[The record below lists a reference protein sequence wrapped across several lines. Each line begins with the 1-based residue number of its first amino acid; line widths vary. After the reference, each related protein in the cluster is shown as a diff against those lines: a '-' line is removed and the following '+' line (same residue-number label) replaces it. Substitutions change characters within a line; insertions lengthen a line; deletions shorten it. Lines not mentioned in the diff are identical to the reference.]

1 SRRARVGRERAR
13 PGRSVLRGS
22 SSRTPLMLTPI
33 RTILL
38 AEDNINDIELTI
50 AALRSNNVANE
61 VVVVRDGAAAL
72 DYLYRRSAFASR
84 SPEPPGLLLLDLK
97 MPKVDGLEVLQQI
110 KGDRALR
117 TIPIV
122 VLTSSR
128 EESDV
133 VRSYSA
139 LPRFSVPAAFL
150 ILRTTGLDVPFIIIS
165 GTIGEEVAV
174 SALKAGAHDF
184 LVKGHLARLFPAI
197 ERERREVE
205 GRRDRVRA
213 EDALRRSE
221 AQYRSLVEGAVFGIY
236 QPTVEGRFL
245 TVKPAVVTMLGY
257 DSAADMCSVGVPHE
271 EAAADMPA

>member
-1 SRRARVGRERAR
+1 
-13 PGRSVLRGS
+13 
-22 SSRTPLMLTPI
+22 MLTPI

-128 EESDV
+128 EESDL
-133 VRSYSA
+133 VRTY
-139 LPRFSVPAAFL
+139 
-150 ILRTTGLDVPFIIIS
+150 GLGVNAY
-165 GTIGEEVAV
+165 V
-174 SALKAGAHDF
+174 
-184 LVKGHLARLFPAI
+184 
-197 ERERREVE
+197 
-205 GRRDRVRA
+205 
-213 EDALRRSE
+213 
-221 AQYRSLVEGAVFGIY
+221 
-236 QPTVEGRFL
+236 
-245 TVKPAVVTMLGY
+245 VKPVVFNEFMDAVKALGQFWAVVNEPPPEVIHQ
-257 DSAADMCSVGVPHE
+257 AA
-271 EAAADMPA
+271 